1 MKKQVINYTEAIRNG
16 IIDFEQASAIRDM
29 DFTEAIKANL
39 LTFEQACALNGMAG
53 ESAGKPAPKA
63 KKQVKKAKAP
73 KAEKPKAEKPAKVEE
88 PKGEVSEKPE
98 WSYSKGGLIIQYA
111 GKNTLKANHLRRVNY
126 AMAKL
131 VDAGFCVSWKRVGHY
146 VYIFHRKDADHKTA
160 AEYKAVKL
168 PKGWNM
174 VKGAWVDTDMLKDY
188 ADNFRDEQ

>member
-1 MKKQVINYTEAIRNG
+1 MKKQVINYTDAIRSG
-16 IIDFEQASAIRDM
+16 IIDFEAANAIQGM
-29 DFTEAIKANL
+29 DFTDAIKANL
-39 LTFEQACALNGMAG
+39 LTFEQACALNGLAT
-53 ESAGKPAPKA
+53 ESAEAAPKP
-63 KKQVKKAKAP
+63 KKQAKKAKAP
-73 KAEKPKAEKPAKVEE
+73 KAEKPKAEKPAKAEE
-88 PKGEVSEKPE
+88 PKAEVPGKPE

-126 AMAKL
+126 AMQKL

-188 ADNFRDEQ
+188 ADNFRDQ